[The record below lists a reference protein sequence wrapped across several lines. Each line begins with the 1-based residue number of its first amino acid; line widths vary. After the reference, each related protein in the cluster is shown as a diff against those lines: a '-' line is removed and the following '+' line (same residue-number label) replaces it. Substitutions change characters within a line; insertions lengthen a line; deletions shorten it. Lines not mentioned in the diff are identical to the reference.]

1 MYQYGII
8 GVQKRLPVCPPVSFG
23 PGGFFLQLGGEMEQ
37 KEYKTYRQ
45 LLSKLRARGMI
56 INKGSQGSRVM
67 RILEQENYYNVINGY
82 KSLFLER
89 ESTELDDEQYKEGT
103 TFDEVYALYC
113 FDREVRNIYLKYLLK
128 IENSLKTVISH
139 EFSSKYGHD
148 NYLTLSN
155 FQSTAFTDMAD
166 LKHIAKKN
174 NLELPKDMKRAQQIS
189 AEENVAAVTKLIG
202 DIHQEIA
209 RQMNKHH
216 QVVTHYMTQH
226 GYIPLWV
233 LVNVLTFGKITN
245 FYLYMKK
252 EDKIKVA
259 KSFSVNAKELHK
271 YMTMLGLARNKCA
284 HDERFYDISFK
295 QRLHTKGI
303 KNFKLLGIPTQADG
317 SYTSGTNDA
326 YAIAIIFA
334 LLLSKTDLR
343 EFIFAMKN
351 SFAKLEKQLHT
362 ISIDDV
368 MAIMGYHKD
377 WQNLSMLKK

>member
-1 MYQYGII
+1 
-8 GVQKRLPVCPPVSFG
+8 
-23 PGGFFLQLGGEMEQ
+23 MEQ

-45 LLSKLRARGMI
+45 LLSKLRSRGMV

-89 ESTELDDEQYKEGT
+89 EATDTIDEKYKEGT

-128 IENSLKTVISH
+128 LENSLKTVISH
-139 EFSSKYGHD
+139 EFSSVYGHD
-148 NYLTLSN
+148 NYLKLAN
-155 FQSTAFTDMAD
+155 FQSTAAVDPGDLSYIANRNKLKLPGD
-166 LKHIAKKN
+166 LK
-174 NLELPKDMKRAQQIS
+174 RVQQIS
-189 AEENVAAVTKLIG
+189 AEENAEAVTKLIG

-245 FYLYMKK
+245 FYLHMKPN
-252 EDKIKVA
+252 DKTRVA
-259 KSFSVNAKELHK
+259 KIFSVNTKELHK
-271 YMTMLGLARNKCA
+271 YMNMLGLARNKCA
-284 HDERFYDISFK
+284 HDERFYDICYK
-295 QRLHTKGI
+295 QHLHTKSI
-303 KNFKLLGIPTQADG
+303 KNFKILGIKTQPDG

-334 LLLSKTDLR
+334 MLLSKADIR
-343 EFIFAMKN
+343 EFVSAMKIE
-351 SFAKLEKQLHT
+351 FAKLDKQLHT
-362 ISIDDV
+362 IGVSDV
-368 MAIMGYHKD
+368 MKVMGYPID
-377 WQNLSMLKK
+377 WQNLVVLKN